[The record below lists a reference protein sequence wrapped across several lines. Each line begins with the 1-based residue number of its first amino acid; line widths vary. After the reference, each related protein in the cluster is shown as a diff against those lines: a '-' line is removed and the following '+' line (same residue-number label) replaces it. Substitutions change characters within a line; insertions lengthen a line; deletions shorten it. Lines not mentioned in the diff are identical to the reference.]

1 MYGGETFYS
10 LFFSKLILKIGP
22 ASMAF
27 YDRTAEIHTDLR
39 TRTSVRLRRP
49 SLYRV
54 VMLNDDYTP
63 MDFVVHILQTYFGK
77 TLEDATK
84 IMLDIHTKGSGICG
98 VYTLEI
104 AETKVA
110 QVRRVVQ
117 KHQHPLQC
125 MIERE

>member
-1 MYGGETFYS
+1 
-10 LFFSKLILKIGP
+10 
-22 ASMAF
+22 MALN
-27 YDRTAEIHTDLR
+27 DHSAEIHTEIR
-39 TRTSVRLRRP
+39 TRAAPRLRRP
-49 SLYRV
+49 SMYRV

-63 MDFVVHILQTYFGK
+63 MDFVVHILQAYFGK

-84 IMLDIHTKGSGICG
+84 IMLDIHTKGSGTCG
-98 VYTLEI
+98 VYTLEV

-125 MIERE
+125 MIEKA

>member
-1 MYGGETFYS
+1 
-10 LFFSKLILKIGP
+10 
-22 ASMAF
+22 MAF
-27 YDRTAEIHTDLR
+27 YDHRAEIHTDLR
-39 TRTSVRLRRP
+39 TRAAVRLRRP
-49 SLYRV
+49 SMYRV

-63 MDFVVHILQTYFGK
+63 MDFVVQILQTYFGK
-77 TLEDATK
+77 TLEEATK
-84 IMLDIHTKGSGICG
+84 IMLDIHTKGSGTCG

-125 MIERE
+125 MIERA

>member
-1 MYGGETFYS
+1 
-10 LFFSKLILKIGP
+10 
-22 ASMAF
+22 MAF

-39 TRTSVRLRRP
+39 TRTGARLRRP

-63 MDFVVHILQTYFGK
+63 MEFVVHILQSYFAK
-77 TLEDATK
+77 TLEDATR

-98 VYTLEI
+98 VYTLEV
-104 AETKVA
+104 AETKVS
-110 QVRRVVQ
+110 QVRRAVQ

>member
-1 MYGGETFYS
+1 
-10 LFFSKLILKIGP
+10 
-22 ASMAF
+22 MALN
-27 YDRTAEIHTDLR
+27 DHSAEIQTELR
-39 TRTSVRLRRP
+39 TRAAPRLRRP
-49 SLYRV
+49 SMYRV

-63 MDFVVHILQTYFGK
+63 MDFVVHILQAYFGK

-84 IMLDIHTKGSGICG
+84 IMLDIHTKGSGTCG
-98 VYTLEI
+98 VYTLEV

-125 MIERE
+125 MIEKA